1 MMRENEKQN
10 TYVYMFSDGDSK
22 DKKLLG
28 GKGAGLC
35 SMTQAGL
42 RVPPGFVITTDACV
56 RFYAENK
63 TLTAEIMDQVR
74 ESIARVEKLSG
85 KGFGS
90 ATDPLLVA
98 VRSGSAVSMPGMM
111 DTIINLGLNDATV
124 EALAAVSGNPRFA
137 YDSYRRFISVFS
149 KITLDIDDA
158 LFDEEMESL
167 KRERG
172 FRLDTDLDTED
183 MKKLVLIFK
192 DIVKKETGSHLPED
206 PFRQLEMAITG
217 VFLSWEGR
225 RCVDYRQ
232 QFNIGSSIANGTAAN
247 VQAMVFGNMGNDS
260 GTGVAFTRDPATGE
274 DRFFGEYLINAQ
286 GEDIVAGRRTPRPLD
301 DMKEEMPDVYR
312 ELDQVRHKLERFY
325 KDVQDLEFTI
335 EKGRLYVLQ
344 TRNGKM
350 NIRAMIKT
358 SVDMVNEGL
367 LTVDEALLRIPANSV
382 EQLFLKQLDPSV
394 KTPPLATGLPAAP
407 GVAVGAA
414 VFDADDAV
422 RWKEKGY
429 RVILVREETKPE
441 DIHGFFASEGILT
454 SRGGKTSHAAVV
466 ARGIG
471 KPCVCGAEDIHVD
484 VTAKSAIVGETAI
497 REGDIITIEGTTG
510 KVWMDEMP
518 SIDAA
523 PPEELAIVLKWA
535 DTRRTLEVRANANTP
550 EEARTA
556 RQLGAQGIGLCRTER
571 MFNQSDRLPIVQEM
585 ILAENEDERS
595 RAVEKLMPMQ
605 KRDFKEIFWIMEGLP
620 VTIRLLDPPLHE
632 FLPSEKE
639 LMEEIR
645 ILEKLETAIKH
656 FGDMPSILPLLNKEL
671 QDFYSQS
678 LTSAIEELI
687 RVNGLDLGQNLLRRR
702 KRTLKKVQSLS
713 EVNPMLGHRGVRLGI
728 TYPEIYAM
736 QVRAVLQAAAE
747 LIREGVDV
755 RPEIMIPQVCTG
767 KELNWVHTMIGEIS
781 QEVEKQYDVKVNLK
795 FGTMIEVVRACMRAG
810 RLAEI
815 TDFFSFGTNDL
826 TQSVFSFSREDAE
839 NKFLPLYREKK
850 ILQTNPFETI
860 DEKGVLRLMQITVE
874 WGRKTKPDLKV
885 GICGE
890 HGGEAASIGYF
901 QTIGLDYVSCS
912 VFRIP
917 SARIATAQAAIT
929 GGTAYV

>member
-1 MMRENEKQN
+1 MEETSLKQ
-10 TYVYMFSDGDSK
+10 TYVYMFSEGDPS

-42 RVPPGFVITTDACV
+42 NVPPGFVITTEACM

-63 TLTAEIMDQVR
+63 TLPQEIMDQVR
-74 ESIARVEKLSG
+74 DGISKLEESTG

-90 ATDPLLVA
+90 RMNPLLLS

-111 DTIINLGLNDATV
+111 DTIINLGLNDTTT
-124 EALAAVSGNPRFA
+124 EGLALVSGNPRFA
-137 YDSYRRFISVFS
+137 YDSYRRFISVFA
-149 KITLDIDDA
+149 KITLGVDEA
-158 LFDEEMESL
+158 LFDGELESL
-167 KRERG
+167 KEQKG
-172 FRLDTDLDTED
+172 LKLDTELD
-183 MKKLVLIFK
+183 AEDLKLLVSRFK
-192 DIVKKETGSHLPED
+192 DIVKESAGEPLPED
-206 PFRQLEMAITG
+206 PGRQLEMAIIG

-247 VQAMVFGNMGNDS
+247 VQAMVFGNMGTDS

-274 DRFFGEYLINAQ
+274 NIFFGEYLIDAQ

-301 DMKEEMPDVYR
+301 EMIEEMPDVYR
-312 ELDQVRHKLERFY
+312 ELKEVRQKLEKFY
-325 KDVQDLEFTI
+325 KDVQDVEFTI

-344 TRNGKM
+344 TRSAKM

-358 SVDMVNEGL
+358 SVDMVIEGL
-367 LTVDEALLRIPANSV
+367 LTRDEALLRIPANSV

-394 KTPPLATGLPAAP
+394 KTPTLTVGLPAAP
-407 GVAVGAA
+407 GVAVGAV
-414 VFDADDAV
+414 VFDADEAV
-422 RWKEKGY
+422 KWKERGAS
-429 RVILVREETKPE
+429 VILVREETKPE
-441 DIHGFFASEGILT
+441 DIHGFFAAEGVLT

-471 KPCVCGAEDIHVD
+471 KPCVSGADAIHID
-484 VTAKSAIVGETAI
+484 SSARSAFVGETAI
-497 REGDIITIEGTTG
+497 LEGDVISIDGTTG
-510 KVWMDEMP
+510 RVWLGAMP
-518 SIDAA
+518 SIDAS
-523 PPEELAIVLKWA
+523 PPEELSIILNWA
-535 DTRRTLEVRANANTP
+535 DSRRTMGVRANANTP

-556 RQLGAQGIGLCRTER
+556 RKLGAQGIGLCRTER
-571 MFNQSDRLPIVQEM
+571 MFNQADRLPTVQEM
-585 ILAENEDERS
+585 ILADNDEERK
-595 RAVEKLMPMQ
+595 RAVDKLMPMQ
-605 KRDFKEIFWIMEGLP
+605 KGDFKEILWIMAGLP

-645 ILEKLETAIKH
+645 ILERLETAIKY
-656 FGDMPSILPLLNKEL
+656 FGEMPSILPLLNKEL
-671 QDFYSQS
+671 RDFYSQS

-687 RVNGLDLGQNLLRRR
+687 RVNGLDLGQNLLRKR
-702 KRTLKKVQSLS
+702 KKTLKKVQMLA

-747 LIREGVDV
+747 LLSEGVCLF
-755 RPEIMIPQVCTG
+755 PEIMIPQVCTAH
-767 KELNWVHTMIGEIS
+767 ELRWVYRMIQEIS
-781 QEVEKQYDVKVNLK
+781 REVEQEYNVKLDVK
-795 FGTMIEVVRACMRAG
+795 FGTMIEVARACMRAG

-815 TDFFSFGTNDL
+815 TEFFSFGTNDL
-826 TQSVFSFSREDAE
+826 TQAVFSFSREDAE

-874 WGRKTKPDLKV
+874 WGRKTKPGLKMGV
-885 GICGE
+885 CGE

-901 QTIGLDYVSCS
+901 QTIGIDYVSCS
-912 VFRIP
+912 VYRIP
-917 SARIATAQAAIT
+917 TARIAAAQAAIT